1 MNDGNE
7 LVQCELKVDGDEL
20 VFTSP
25 GRVMRLAKFYTERD
39 AQFMADMLKLLEGKI
54 K

>member
-1 MNDGNE
+1 MNDDNE
-7 LVQCELKVDGDEL
+7 LVQCELKVEDGEL
-20 VFTSP
+20 VFISP

-39 AQFMADMLKLLEGKI
+39 AEFMTDLLKILEGKL